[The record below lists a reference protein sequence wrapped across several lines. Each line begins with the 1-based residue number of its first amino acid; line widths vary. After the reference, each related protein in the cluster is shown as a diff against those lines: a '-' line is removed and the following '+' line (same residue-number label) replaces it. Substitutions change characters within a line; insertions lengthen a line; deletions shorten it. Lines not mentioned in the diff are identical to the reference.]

1 MYVKP
6 LIIVQFL
13 LIFLF
18 SGCAAG
24 LNSNPDITG
33 FHKCR
38 PVNENCLGNK
48 EKFFAQ
54 PQMRALESWRGRH
67 VNELLSEWGFPD
79 QIDDE
84 TDGKPGKRYVWIDEY
99 TVDRETRLHYRW
111 WWYDWSYYNEPYERY
126 RCKTYMVIGA
136 DGIIT
141 PAWVDKFVAC
151 TQFFNP
157 RPSAPTSDVVNPTTP
172 KS

>member
-1 MYVKP
+1 MYGKY
-6 LIIVQFL
+6 LIMALFSLVFV
-13 LIFLF
+13 F

-24 LNSNPDITG
+24 PNPDVTG

-48 EKFFAQ
+48 EKFFSQ
-54 PQMRALESWRGRH
+54 PQMRAIDSWRGRH
-67 VNELLSEWGFPD
+67 INELLVEWGFPD
-79 QIDDE
+79 QVDDE

-99 TVDRETRLHYRW
+99 TVDRDTRFHYRW
-111 WWYDWSYYNEPYERY
+111 WWYDWSFYNEPYERY
-126 RCKTYMVIGA
+126 RCKTYMIVGP
-136 DGIIT
+136 DGVIT

-157 RPSAPTSDVVNPTTP
+157 RPSAPSINADNSTVS